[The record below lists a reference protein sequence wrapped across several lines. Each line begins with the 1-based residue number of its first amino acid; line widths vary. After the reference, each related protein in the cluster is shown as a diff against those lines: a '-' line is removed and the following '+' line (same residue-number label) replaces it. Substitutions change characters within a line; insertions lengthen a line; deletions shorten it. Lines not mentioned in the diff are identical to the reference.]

1 MSRAKAAAVVTANQ
15 SADLETRVH
24 DDHHQALRL
33 WLRLLTC
40 ANRIETEIRGRL
52 RSEFETTLPRFDLMA
67 QLERCPGGLKMSAL
81 SRRLMV
87 TGGNVTGI
95 TDQLEKEG
103 LVARA
108 SDPEDRR
115 AYTIRLT
122 PAGKKLFSKMAAE
135 HEQWVIGLFSSLSG
149 AEQEQAGR
157 LLAKLKLGLGAKPS
171 AQTKAVAPTD
181 RRKRK

>member
-1 MSRAKAAAVVTANQ
+1 MADTMSKLKRVAAEY
-15 SADLETRVH
+15 ADLETRAH

-40 ANRIETEIRGRL
+40 TTRIETEIRGRL
-52 RSEFETTLPRFDLMA
+52 RTRFDTTLARFDLMA
-67 QLERCPGGLKMSAL
+67 QLERCPEGLKMIDL

-103 LVARA
+103 LVNRK

-115 AYTIRLT
+115 AYSVKLT
-122 PAGKKLFSKMAAE
+122 PTGKKLFARMAAE
-135 HEQWVIGLFSSLSG
+135 HEQWVIELFDSLNQ
-149 AEQEQAGR
+149 AEKEQAGR
-157 LLAKLKLGLGAKPS
+157 LFAKLKLGLS
-171 AQTKAVAPTD
+171 AATVE
-181 RRKRK
+181 RIGNERKHK